1 MKRLLLTLVACV
13 MFILVSGTYSYAQ
26 QKIGHIDT
34 QAVLQLMPERDSA
47 AKVYEKFNEEIKKN
61 YESMTVVFNNLQEA
75 YTKQKDSLSAFIVK
89 AKEAELID
97 MRDKIT
103 NFQTVAQQELD
114 KKQNDL
120 MAPIIDKLKKAIK
133 AVAEANKFTYI
144 LDTQAGAGIGA
155 VIYYPEDE
163 SLNIMP
169 LVKAK
174 LGINK

>member
-1 MKRLLLTLVACV
+1 
-13 MFILVSGTYSYAQ
+13 MFILVSGTFSFAQ

-34 QAVLQLMPERDSA
+34 QAILQLMPERDSA
-47 AKVYEKFNEEIKKN
+47 AKVYEKFNDEIKKN
-61 YESMTVVFNNLQEA
+61 YESMNVVYNNLLET

-103 NFQTVAQQELD
+103 NFQNVAQQELD

-120 MAPIIDKLKKAIK
+120 MAPIIAKLKSAIK

-144 LDTQAGAGIGA
+144 LDAQAGAGISA
-155 VIYYPEDE
+155 VIYCPDDE
-163 SLNIMP
+163 SLNILP

-174 LGINK
+174 LGIK